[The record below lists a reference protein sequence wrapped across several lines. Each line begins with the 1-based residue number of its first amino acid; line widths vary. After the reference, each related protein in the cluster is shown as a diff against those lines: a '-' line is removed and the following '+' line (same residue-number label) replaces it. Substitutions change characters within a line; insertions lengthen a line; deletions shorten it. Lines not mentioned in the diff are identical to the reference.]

1 MPVFVGTDAGG
12 SLPHGLV
19 AARGRRARHGRPAPD
34 VARST
39 PRAGARARGC
49 GRPGLEEGA
58 PADLVVY
65 PADPRTDVAVLA
77 APSLVVLRGRPTTP

>member
-1 MPVFVGTDAGG
+1 MPDLRRHRRRRRRCRTASSPREVAELVTAGLPPTSALDAACWG
-12 SLPHGLV
+12 
-19 AARGRRARHGRPAPD
+19 
-34 VARST
+34 ARSWL
-39 PRAGARARGC
+39 R
-49 GRPGLEEGA
+49 RPGLEEGA